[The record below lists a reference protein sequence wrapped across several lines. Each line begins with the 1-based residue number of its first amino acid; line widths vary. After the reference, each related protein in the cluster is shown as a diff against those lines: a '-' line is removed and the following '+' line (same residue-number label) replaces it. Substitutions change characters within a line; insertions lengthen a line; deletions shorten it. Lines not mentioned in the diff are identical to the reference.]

1 MNGTAIMQVIAAIF
15 VAGVAGYEVTPANI
29 ALIAILAL
37 MSSIGTPAA
46 RRWRNYPFHYFNWFK
61 L

>member
-37 MSSIGTPAA
+37 MSSI
-46 RRWRNYPFHYFNWFK
+46 NYSASAFCK
-61 L
+61 SATSVR